1 MHAPA
6 RFLKPILRA
15 FDSRPLGV
23 SCALA
28 LLWPMGALANPVDP
42 QVISGQATF
51 NAVGRQ
57 LDIANTPG
65 AIINW
70 RGFSINAGEV
80 TRFLQQ
86 SSSSAVLNRVV
97 GQDPSRI
104 LGALISNGRVFL
116 INPNGIVFGAGA
128 RIDTAGLVAST
139 LNLSNQDFAAG
150 RLRFAA
156 GQQGGAIENAGVIKT
171 ARGGL
176 VYLIAPQI
184 KNTGLISSPQGQ
196 VVLAAGSSVEL
207 LDPAS
212 PDVRVA
218 VSAPGGQALN
228 LGRIVAAS
236 GRIGIYAGLIDQR
249 GIINADSA
257 VRGEHGEI
265 VLRAAGDAD
274 LGDGSVVSASG
285 GTTGEGGA
293 VQIVAGGRLNLAQ
306 GAQVAVDGG
315 TAGGDGG
322 SLDLSGAQLLLL
334 GSYSGQAHA
343 AGYRNGSLLLDP
355 EHITI
360 TSSASTSNPLPASG
374 TLDATATPS
383 NFYIDPASLAYGS
396 WSAIQLSATQDITV
410 SSPIP
415 SLGAARTLSLTAG
428 NNIDVNAPLGSASQP
443 LAADVTLSA
452 NNGINLGSSIYLAAG
467 NTLTLSGATQ
477 ISSSQQITAGHLQAG
492 TFDINSGSLTLD
504 AQANMDGVRLNGST
518 LTLAGGSLVNL
529 GAARMDESSA
539 LVLGQGTQ
547 FTNAAGA
554 SFVITDD
561 GTGSVTSP
569 YAITQDGNAAS
580 FVNLGTLQ
588 NANAD
593 NKTMINVAFVN
604 SGAVQNDGEALA
616 FLGTTRGGGVFNN
629 ASGATLEFSGN
640 ASLKS
645 PANLVGGSV
654 VFGKGSQVSF
664 SPDVSTQPGQGALIP
679 VSDNGVPLAVGQID
693 QPLHGSVIDNRDG
706 TLSYSPAPGFSGSD
720 SFAYEL
726 TANGGGTAWAYATV
740 QVGGSIQRPSGLDN
754 SLISQTNALSTTPG
768 LLIGAQKEKRN
779 ASSSCN

>member
-1 MHAPA
+1 MHASA
-6 RFLKPILRA
+6 KFLKPILRA

-57 LDIANTPG
+57 LDIASTPG

-150 RLRFAA
+150 RLRFTA
-156 GQQGGAIENAGVIKT
+156 GEQGGAIENAGVIKT

-218 VSAPGGQALN
+218 VSAPGGKALN

-236 GRIGIYAGLIDQR
+236 GRIGIYAGIIDQR

-257 VRGEHGEI
+257 VRGEHGQI
-265 VLRAAGDAD
+265 VLRAAGDVD
-274 LGDGSVVSASG
+274 LGDGGVVSASG

-334 GSYSGQAHA
+334 GSFSGQAHA

-360 TSSASTSNPLPASG
+360 TSASTSDPLPASG
-374 TLDATATPS
+374 IVDATTAPS
-383 NFYIDPASLAYGS
+383 NFYIDPASLASGS

-410 SSPIP
+410 SSPIH

-428 NNIDVNAPLGSASQP
+428 NNIDVNAALGSASQP

-452 NNGINLGSSIYLAAG
+452 KNGINLGSSIYLAAG

-492 TFDINSGSLTLD
+492 TFDINGGSLTLD

-529 GAARMDESSA
+529 GAAHMDESSE

-554 SFVITDD
+554 SLVISDD

-604 SGAVQNDGEALA
+604 SGVVQNDGEALA

-664 SPDVSTQPGQGALIP
+664 SPDVSTQPGQGALIS
-679 VSDNGVPLAVGQID
+679 VSDNGVPLAVDQID
-693 QPLHGSVIDNRDG
+693 QPLHGTVIDNGDG
-706 TLSYSPAPGFSGSD
+706 TLRYSPAPGFSGSD

-726 TANGGGTAWAYATV
+726 TANGGGTAWAYTTV
-740 QVGGSIQRPSGLDN
+740 QVGSTQIPRGLDN

>member
-15 FDSRPLGV
+15 FDVRPLGV

-86 SSSSAVLNRVV
+86 GSSSAVLNRVV

-150 RLRFAA
+150 RLRFTA
-156 GQQGGAIENAGVIKT
+156 GQQAGGIENAGVIKT
-171 ARGGL
+171 AHGGL

-184 KNTGLISSPQGQ
+184 RNTGLISSPQGQ

-207 LDPAS
+207 LDPDS

-218 VSAPGGQALN
+218 ISAPGGQALN

-249 GIINADSA
+249 GIVNADRA
-257 VRGEHGEI
+257 VRGENGRI
-265 VLRAAGDAD
+265 VLRAAGDVD
-274 LGDGSVVSASG
+274 LRAGSVVSASG
-285 GTTGEGGA
+285 GTMGDGGA
-293 VQIVAGGRLNLAQ
+293 VQVVAGGRLNLAQ
-306 GAQVAVDGG
+306 GAQVMVDGG
-315 TAGGDGG
+315 TAGGNGG
-322 SLDLSGAQLLLL
+322 SLDLSGAQLLLQ
-334 GSYSGQAHA
+334 GSFSGQAHA

-360 TSSASTSNPLPASG
+360 TSASPSDPLPASG
-374 TLDATATPS
+374 ILDATATPS
-383 NFYIDPASLAYGS
+383 NFYIDPASLAYGN

-428 NNIDVNAPLGSASQP
+428 NNIDMNAALGSASQP

-452 NNGINLGSSIYLAAG
+452 KNGINLASSVYLAAG

-477 ISSSQQITAGHLQAG
+477 ISGSQQITAGHLQAG
-492 TFDINSGSLTLD
+492 TVDINSGSLTLD
-504 AQANMDGVRLNGST
+504 AQASVDGLRLSGSA
-518 LTLAGGSLVNL
+518 LTLAGGSLVNGGVAHL
-529 GAARMDESSA
+529 DESSE
-539 LVLGQGTQ
+539 LVLGQGTR

-561 GTGSVTSP
+561 GTGSVTSH
-569 YAITQDGNAAS
+569 YAITQDGNGAS

-588 NANAD
+588 NADAD
-593 NKTMINVAFVN
+593 NKIMVNVDFVN
-604 SGAVQNDGEALA
+604 SGVVQNDGEALA
-616 FLGTTRGGGVFNN
+616 FLGTTGGGGVFNN
-629 ASGATLEFSGN
+629 ASGANLEFSGN
-640 ASLKS
+640 ASLAS

-654 VFGKGSQVSF
+654 IFDKGSQVSF
-664 SPDVSTQPGQGALIP
+664 SPQLSTQPGRGALIS
-679 VSDNGVPLAVGQID
+679 VSDNGVPLAVEQID

-726 TANGGGTAWAYATV
+726 AANGGGTAWAYTTV
-740 QVGGSIQRPSGLDN
+740 QVGSTRIPSGLDN
-754 SLISQTNALSTTPG
+754 NLINQTNALSTTPG
-768 LLIGAQKEKRN
+768 LLVGAQKEKRN